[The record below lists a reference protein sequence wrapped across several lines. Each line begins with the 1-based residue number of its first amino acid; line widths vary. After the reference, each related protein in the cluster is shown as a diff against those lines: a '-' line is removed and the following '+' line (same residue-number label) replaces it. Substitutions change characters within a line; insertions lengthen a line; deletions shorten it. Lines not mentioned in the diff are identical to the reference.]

1 MSALTVRMAD
11 DKYLRLKAL
20 SRRRRTS
27 VNQLFD
33 EMATLLLA
41 ESDAQ
46 THFQL
51 RALRGTGQQKH
62 GLELLDK
69 ARSWFAPP
77 DFARARRLD
86 STGQR
91 QLTTAHREERRMNG
105 RVDGFVARTCG
116 VTAPRA
122 CG

>member
-51 RALRGTGQQKH
+51 RALRGTGQQKR

-69 ARSWFAPP
+69 AR
-77 DFARARRLD
+77 RAKAMEKLHA
-86 STGQR
+86 TEKIV
-91 QLTTAHREERRMNG
+91 AACEELSQ
-105 RVDGFVARTCG
+105 
-116 VTAPRA
+116 
-122 CG
+122 